1 MFMSGRDGAV
11 RRTIT
16 SIERGQNICESF
28 GTRSSLSLFAL
39 CYFSSS
45 FSGCRSCKHRRPSP
59 ALRCTVYVWLH
70 DCILYKRRGRHC
82 RHLLLHSLPKY
93 RKTPTN
99 HHPTRTER
107 AFVPFPLVRVFSRR
121 ASTCI
126 FSLRTPG
133 RQQQLSSTE
142 RVQSLFIHCCHP
154 HVYGHF
160 FSYFTRTHI
169 SLSIV

>member
-1 MFMSGRDGAV
+1 MRALAHGPL
-11 RRTIT
+11 
-16 SIERGQNICESF
+16 
-28 GTRSSLSLFAL
+28 SLSLSLLTL

-82 RHLLLHSLPKY
+82 RHLLHTQPSEIIGKHQPTTTPPARNVHSCRSRSSVSLAA
-93 RKTPTN
+93 
-99 HHPTRTER
+99 ER
-107 AFVPFPLVRVFSRR
+107 QLA
-121 ASTCI
+121 
-126 FSLRTPG
+126 FSLSLWLRSTPG

-160 FSYFTRTHI
+160 FFRTLHERT
-169 SLSIV
+169 SLYR

>member
-1 MFMSGRDGAV
+1 MRALAHGPL
-11 RRTIT
+11 
-16 SIERGQNICESF
+16 
-28 GTRSSLSLFAL
+28 SLSLSLLTL

-70 DCILYKRRGRHC
+70 DCILYKRRG

-160 FSYFTRTHI
+160 FFVLYTNAH
-169 SLSIV
+169 LSIDSIVLLH